1 MGSCAACA
9 EPLPPGAKFCLECGT
24 PVAVRGCP
32 SCGTPAERGKFC
44 GSCGAELDGAS
55 PNGPSGPGSER
66 PVAER
71 RVTSVLFGDLVG
83 FTPLSESKDSEEVRE
98 LLSTYFAQCRVV
110 IGRYGGVVEKF
121 IGDAVMAV
129 WGVPVAHEDD
139 AQRAVRAGLELV
151 AAVSAMGEEVGAP
164 GLAMRVGVVTGEV
177 AVTVGATAEGMVAGD
192 AVNTAAR
199 VQSAA
204 EPGHVWV
211 DETTRGLSSAAI
223 TFTDTGEHALK
234 GKAEPVRLFEAG
246 VVVSDLGGGHRVDGL
261 EAPLTGR
268 GSELRVIKELF
279 HATEG
284 SHRPRLVVLD
294 GAAGSGKSRMSWE
307 FEKYSDG
314 LTAPTWWHRG
324 RCLSY
329 GDGIA
334 FWALSEA
341 IRTRFGL
348 VEADTGDVV
357 LQRLDAGLVEYV
369 EDPAERDWLRP
380 RLAVLLGAGSGATF
394 VREDMFAAWTAF
406 LEHLGEQ
413 GGTVVLII
421 DDAQHADDGLLDF
434 LDHLLATARTAI
446 FVLAMARPEL
456 LARRPDLGGRRATV
470 VRLEPMD
477 DAVMGELV
485 DGLVVGLP
493 ASTRAALVDRAE
505 GIPLFAV
512 ETVRALIDR
521 DLVIARGGE
530 YVPADGVALDLAAIG
545 APASLQALVAARLDA
560 LTAEEKRVVSDASVL
575 GATFTRDGLV
585 ALGCDPDGLEPVLS
599 SLTRKEIV
607 AVQSDRFS
615 ADRGQFRFVQ
625 SVVRQVAYAT
635 QSRRDRKARH
645 LAAADH
651 LVALTDRS
659 DELAVIIAQHLLDAV
674 DASSAIDPDVP
685 EIVGR
690 ACDFLERA
698 ANRARSV
705 GAPAEALRLLE
716 SALEHTTEPADRAR
730 LQLAAARAAN
740 DAADHVA
747 ARRHA
752 AESAA
757 AFDHLD
763 RLIDAASAAAV
774 QATALLSMG
783 DGAGAC
789 EVAEPR
795 SHAVEGV
802 PGAEPALLAL
812 QMALSRATSRTG
824 DWDAQARHTE
834 RVLVLAEDL
843 DDWDALAQAHIQ
855 MGLRY
860 PSIGAPWTGLASYA
874 TALNIGREH
883 DLPGPM
889 SRALVNLASAQN
901 SRNLPAALAHA
912 VEAMEVSRRAGL
924 QSWYAFAIL
933 NNLIGLWTG
942 GRYDEARQQLA
953 EAHGDSDD
961 RFLGA
966 TLHALDGWLCDL
978 AGDPV
983 PHRDAAVDTATD
995 DVAARA
1001 WLTSHDMTVAR
1012 IEGRTSEAAA
1022 LAAATLDDL
1031 LAAAGIDDDFFLL
1044 WPPLV
1049 LAALA
1054 DNDLDLADRLLQPV
1068 EAAPSGRISPAV
1080 RAQWLRLRG
1089 LVGAARGDDPSTV
1102 EADLRAGIE
1111 ALDAFGAIGE
1121 RARAQEELARWL
1133 IGQDRALDA
1142 EPLLAAA
1149 RATYN
1154 EVGAAGWLQKLDT
1167 WQGTVPG
1174 PGGRPTMTALAAHR
1188 WNHA

>member
-9 EPLPPGAKFCLECGT
+9 EPLPPGVKFCLECGT
-24 PVAVRGCP
+24 PVSPRACP
-32 SCGTPAERGKFC
+32 SCGTSAERGKFC
-44 GSCGAELDGAS
+44 GTCGSPLDGGTLPAAAE
-55 PNGPSGPGSER
+55 SGDAR

-83 FTPLSESKDSEEVRE
+83 FTPLSESKDPEEVRE

-139 AQRAVRAGLELV
+139 AERAVRAGLELV
-151 AAVSAMGEEVGAP
+151 AAVAAMGEEVGAP

-204 EPGHVWV
+204 EPGRVWV

-234 GKAEPVRLFEAG
+234 GKAEPLRLYEAG
-246 VVVSDLGGGHRVDGL
+246 VVVGDLGGGHRVDGL

-268 GSELRVIKELF
+268 GSELRLVKELF

-284 SHRPRLVVLD
+284 SGRPRLVVLD

-307 FEKYSDG
+307 FEKYADG
-314 LTAPTWWHRG
+314 LTASSWWHRG

-334 FWALSEA
+334 FWALAEA

-348 VEADTGDVV
+348 VEADTGEVV
-357 LQRLDAGLVEYV
+357 LQRLDAGLLEYV
-369 EDPAERDWLRP
+369 DDAGERDWLRP
-380 RLAVLLGAGSGATF
+380 RLAVLLGEGSGATF

-413 GGTVVLII
+413 GTVVLVI

-434 LDHLLATARTAI
+434 LDHLLATARAAI

-456 LARRPDLGGRRATV
+456 LARRPELGGRRATV
-470 VRLEPMD
+470 VRLEPLD
-477 DAVMGELV
+477 DAAMGELV
-485 DGLVVGLP
+485 DGLVAGLP

-505 GIPLFAV
+505 GVPLFAV

-521 DLVIARGGE
+521 DLVVARGGE
-530 YVPADGVALDLAAIG
+530 YVPADGVELDLAAIG

-560 LTAEEKRVVSDASVL
+560 LTGAEKKVVTDASVL

-585 ALGCDPDGLEPVLS
+585 ALGSDPDVLDPVLA
-599 SLTRKEIV
+599 SLMRKEIL

-615 ADRGQFRFVQ
+615 AERGQYRFVQ

-635 QSRRDRKARH
+635 QSRRDRKTRH
-645 LAAADH
+645 LGAAEH

-674 DASSAIDPDVP
+674 DSSAATDADVP
-685 EIVGR
+685 EITGR
-690 ACDFLERA
+690 ACEHLERA
-698 ANRARSV
+698 AVRARSV

-730 LQLAAARAAN
+730 LQLAAARAA
-740 DAADHVA
+740 DAAADHVA

-757 AFDHLD
+757 AFDRLD
-763 RLIDAASAAAV
+763 RPVDAAFAAAV
-774 QATALLSMG
+774 QATALLSLG

-795 SHAVEGV
+795 SRAVDGV
-802 PGAEPALLAL
+802 PGAQPALLAL
-812 QMALSRATSRTG
+812 QTALSRATSRTG
-824 DWDAQARHTE
+824 DWDAQARYTE

-843 DDWDALAQAHIQ
+843 DDWDALAQVHVQ
-855 MGLRY
+855 MALRY
-860 PSIGAPWTGLASYA
+860 QAIGATRTALASLG
-874 TALNIGREH
+874 TALGISRDH
-883 DLPGPM
+883 DLPSAM
-889 SRALVNLASAQN
+889 SRALVNLAATEN
-901 SRNLPAALAHA
+901 SRSLPMGLKYSA
-912 VEAMEVSRRAGL
+912 EAMDVARRAGL
-924 QSWYAFAIL
+924 HTWYGFATS
-933 NNLIGLWTG
+933 NFVIGLWTAG
-942 GRYDEARQQLA
+942 AYDEARRHIA
-953 EAHGDSDD
+953 EAREHIDD
-961 RFLGA
+961 PGVVC
-966 TLHALDGWLCDL
+966 TLDTIDGWLRVL

-983 PHRDAAVDTATD
+983 AGRDAAVDTSTD
-995 DVAARA
+995 DVAVRA
-1001 WLTSHDMTVAR
+1001 WLTSLDLTVAS
-1012 IEGRTSEAAA
+1012 IEGRTSDAAAEAAA
-1022 LAAATLDDL
+1022 TMDDL
-1031 LAAAGIDDDFFLL
+1031 LAASGIDDDFFLL

-1049 LAALA
+1049 LAALE
-1054 DNDLDLADRLLQPV
+1054 DGDLALADRLLQPV
-1068 EAAPSGRISPAV
+1068 AVAPAGRLSPAV

-1089 LVGAARGDDPSTV
+1089 LVGAARGDDPAVV
-1102 EADLRAGIE
+1102 EADLRDGIA
-1111 ALDAFGAIGE
+1111 ALDTFGAVGE
-1121 RARAQEELARWL
+1121 RARAQEELGRWL
-1133 IGQDRALDA
+1133 VGQDRGLDA

-1149 RATYN
+1149 RATYA
-1154 EVGAAGWLQKLDT
+1154 EVGATGWLGQLDA
-1167 WQGTVPG
+1167 WQAAVPA
-1174 PGGRPTMTALAAHR
+1174 R
-1188 WNHA
+1188 